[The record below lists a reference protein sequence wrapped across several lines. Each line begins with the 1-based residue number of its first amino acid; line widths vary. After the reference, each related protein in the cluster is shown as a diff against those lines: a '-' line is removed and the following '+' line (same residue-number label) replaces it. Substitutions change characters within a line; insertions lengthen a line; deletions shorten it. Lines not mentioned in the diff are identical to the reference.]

1 VYRVQKR
8 YSSVDTRAFEP
19 VDVHLNVTTTL
30 QGIPFAAIVD
40 QVPPGFIL
48 DESSLNNAGPGVV
61 ATTVTGSTITFFI
74 PYLRSTEIIYTIMPV
89 LQGRVVAPRARM
101 YPMFSPENDVLSN
114 SNMLVIRAAP
124 QEVDQPTIAP
134 VYETPQGREPPEA
147 PQLSEAAQRPVVLL
161 VPDQG
166 LYERRHKA
174 GMTETIH
181 ATLHNPGIS
190 TLVVDLILRDVLI
203 GAVWRGNVT
212 LGPGETR
219 QVQIPWTPLG
229 GGRVLSVMADGQTVD
244 LNYIYVEGGVGTETP
259 SQSSLWASTSG
270 VVLFALAGLA
280 VMVLASLLFVRHRRN
295 ASRDRRMYEG
305 R

>member
-1 VYRVQKR
+1 
-8 YSSVDTRAFEP
+8 
-19 VDVHLNVTTTL
+19 TL
-30 QGIPFAAIVD
+30 LGIPFAAVVD

-48 DESSLNNAGPGVV
+48 DESSLIHPGPGVV
-61 ATTVTGSTITFFI
+61 ATTVSGSTITFFI
-74 PYLRSTEIIYTIMPV
+74 PYLRSTEITYTIMPV

-114 SNMLVIRAAP
+114 SNMLVVRAAL
-124 QEVDQPTIAP
+124 QEADQPTIAP
-134 VYETPQGREPPEA
+134 VYVIQQGQEPPEA
-147 PQLSEAAQRPVVLL
+147 PQPPVDLL

-166 LYERRHKA
+166 LDERRHKA
-174 GMTETIH
+174 GRTETIH
-181 ATLHNPGIS
+181 VTLHNPGTS
-190 TLVVDLILRDVLI
+190 TWVVDLILRDVLI

-219 QVQIPWTPLG
+219 QVQVPWTPED

-244 LNYIYVEGGVGTETP
+244 LPYVYVERGAGTETLP
-259 SQSSLWASTSG
+259 QSSLWAGTPG
-270 VVLFALAGLA
+270 VVLLVLAGL
-280 VMVLASLLFVRHRRN
+280 VIMVLSSMIFVRHRRN